1 MAKHEIKA
9 MLPGL
14 FYRKPSPDEPNYKNV
29 GDTVAKGDVIGL
41 IEVMKSFH
49 QVTSDADGTI
59 TAFQVEDASAI
70 TPGQPLVE
78 VEI

>member
-14 FYRKPSPDEPNYKNV
+14 FYRKPSPEDPNYKNV
-29 GDTVAKGDVIGL
+29 GDTVAKGEVIGL
-41 IEVMKSFH
+41 IEVMKSYH

-59 TAFQVEDASAI
+59 TAFSAVNEDSI
-70 TPGQPLVE
+70 TPGQILAEIE
-78 VEI
+78 V